1 MVNLYESI
9 VIMESHDLQYLE
21 EVQDIADRVSE
32 DVADYSLQGGFW
44 EMANH
49 FSKECGYEALALIER
64 VTEIDNEL
72 CNSLNAEIEDPSYN
86 DEFGLAKLP
95 LYASPRLDTEEIGY
109 MAFLFAVGLL
119 WLEKGA
125 LRCNS
130 ELLDLVG

>member
-1 MVNLYESI
+1 MT
-9 VIMESHDLQYLE
+9 MESHDLRYLE

-32 DVADYSLQGGFW
+32 DLADYILQGGFW
-44 EMANH
+44 EMATH
-49 FSKECGYEALALIER
+49 FSKECGYEALALIEK

-72 CNSLNAEIEDPSYN
+72 CNSLNAEIEDPSYC

-95 LYASPRLDTEEIGY
+95 LYASPRLDAEEIGY
-109 MAFLFAVGLL
+109 MAFFFAVGLL
-119 WLEKGA
+119 WVEKGA